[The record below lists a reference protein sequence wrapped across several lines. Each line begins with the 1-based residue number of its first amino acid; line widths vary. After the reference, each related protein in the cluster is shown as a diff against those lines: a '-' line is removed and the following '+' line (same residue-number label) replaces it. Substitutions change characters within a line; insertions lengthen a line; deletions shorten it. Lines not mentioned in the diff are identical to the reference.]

1 MGGIW
6 DDVESCFGEEVDLIT
21 VGLPAQ
27 QTDSFLEYFLGGEV
41 RKVCKLQVRPQMTTC
56 VQELEHSDCVLLFI
70 FHSFRMGE
78 SKDLDLF
85 HSVPFRRRS
94 KQNKV
99 KKVGHRNPGS
109 RFVMSFGMHQRNQI
123 AASLVFGMIFKE
135 QFSLGMT
142 LEGLSCP
149 SSCSDQANCRG
160 RAGCS
165 GLCPC
170 PSKSF
175 NTPEVS
181 IQPPQPFCCL
191 STCSEFLFLFPYQ
204 IFSWCSLH
212 LLPPLLHIPGRFWLI
227 TCSTTLTIH

>member
-1 MGGIW
+1 
-6 DDVESCFGEEVDLIT
+6 
-21 VGLPAQ
+21 
-27 QTDSFLEYFLGGEV
+27 
-41 RKVCKLQVRPQMTTC
+41 
-56 VQELEHSDCVLLFI
+56 
-70 FHSFRMGE
+70 MGE
-78 SKDLDLF
+78 SKDLGLF

-109 RFVMSFGMHQRNQI
+109 HFLGEFVMSFGMQQRNQI
-123 AASLVFGMIFKE
+123 ATSLIFGMIFKE

-149 SSCSDQANCRG
+149 SSCSNQANCRA

-204 IFSWCSLH
+204 IFS
-212 LLPPLLHIPGRFWLI
+212 
-227 TCSTTLTIH
+227 